1 MSLPVPIQGVHHMF
15 GKVGVCTDEMF
26 KGAVAK
32 LVPVLGQLSSV
43 PCVVLLPIPRYLK
56 EGCCEDKTHAT
67 HAGTPGE
74 NLVMVE
80 KLMHLRKLLRTELV
94 ASNCTGYWVPDLLEN
109 LTAPGVGAANNAD
122 DKAGK
127 LKELFSSDCVHLTG
141 LGYTRLAEC
150 TVESVKST
158 AERSRDTAELFVS
171 GVRKS
176 HYRRGFN
183 SVRGGSR
190 AAFTASGYKSRNT
203 LSSAPGGRGSIPI
216 GQRVVKG
223 VVAAV
228 TVCVATEIKKN

>member
-1 MSLPVPIQGVHHMF
+1 M
-15 GKVGVCTDEMF
+15 
-26 KGAVAK
+26 
-32 LVPVLGQLSSV
+32 
-43 PCVVLLPIPRYLK
+43 
-56 EGCCEDKTHAT
+56 
-67 HAGTPGE
+67 
-74 NLVMVE
+74 
-80 KLMHLRKLLRTELV
+80 
-94 ASNCTGYWVPDLLEN
+94 
-109 LTAPGVGAANNAD
+109 
-122 DKAGK
+122 
-127 LKELFSSDCVHLTG
+127 
-141 LGYTRLAEC
+141 LAEC

-158 AERSRDTAELFVS
+158 AERSRDTAEIFVS

-228 TVCVATEIKKN
+228 TVCVATEIKKKKIVKTNKKEGGKPEVLSLYVRTLTLTLIFGFFRGFFWVFLGGFFFGFGFGSSTIMVIPHAD